1 MKMTKIAL
9 LLALLAPSM
18 TGQAMTAVAAE
29 AGKDVKGLYLLTDY
43 PAVSVRPGTTLTISL
58 RLQNYGLPPE
68 RFALSVDGAPAGW
81 TATLLGG
88 GQPVAAAM
96 PATDQSVSLQ
106 LRLDVPA
113 DADLSTKTLT
123 VKADGEGNN
132 LTLPITVSLAKELPA
147 KLALTPQLPS
157 LRGTPKSSFDYT
169 IAVKN
174 DSGRNLTVS
183 LAAKAPQNFET
194 SFTEAY
200 GSQEL
205 SSVPID
211 AGASKDVKLKVRP
224 PSSVDAGSFPVEVTA
239 SAADASAE
247 TELTLDIVGQP
258 RLSIAGGDGLVSAR
272 AQAGQ
277 PSTVPVVISND
288 GSSAAEDVELSG
300 SGPTRLESRVRQEDS
315 RSHRARP
322 DRRSQRHDHADGKI
336 AGRRLYGDDPC
347 RHARGNRV
355 AAVPRH
361 GHHFHHL
368 GPGRGRHH
376 RGGAADHGGRGCK
389 VRTAMSE
396 PVITARGLTK
406 RYGDAVVVDAID
418 FDILRGETF
427 GLLGPNGA
435 GKTTTILMMLGLTEV
450 SAGAVTVAG
459 HDPVREPLAVKRR
472 VGYLPDAVGFYDNMT
487 ATENLAYTAK
497 LMGLGRDVREAR
509 IAESLAR
516 VRLGDVAHKRVATFS
531 RGMRQRLGLAE
542 LIMKRA
548 EIAILDEPTSGLDPQ
563 STHEFL
569 TMIGDLKR
577 EGVTTLITSHLL
589 DQVQQLCDRVA
600 LFQGGR
606 ILIMGTVPEL
616 ARQVLGAGFVV
627 DVEASGAPAAELAAR
642 LGAIAGVQSVQRT
655 GDIHYRLT
663 ADHDVRPDAA
673 RAVVAASGAL
683 TRLSVADPSLD
694 TIYTRFFERQAE
706 VRHASPVGW
715 AKALFAPCPPA
726 SWWARFALP
735 TLP

>member
-43 PAVSVRPGTTLTISL
+43 PAVSVRPGTTSTISL

-174 DSGRNLTVS
+174 NSGRNLTVS

-300 SGPTRLESRVRQEDS
+300 SGPTGWKVEFDKKTVDRIAPGQTAEVNAMITPTEKSLAGDYMATI
-315 RSHRARP
+315 RA
-322 DRRSQRHDHADGKI
+322 G
-336 AGRRLYGDDPC
+336 
-347 RHARGNRV
+347 
-355 AAVPRH
+355 
-361 GHHFHHL
+361 
-368 GPGRGRHH
+368 
-376 RGGAADHGGRGCK
+376 
-389 VRTAMSE
+389 T
-396 PVITARGLTK
+396 
-406 RYGDAVVVDAID
+406 
-418 FDILRGETF
+418 RGETASQQF
-427 GLLGPNGA
+427 RVTVTTSTTWGLVGA
-435 GKTTTILMMLGLTEV
+435 GIIGAALLIMV
-450 SAGAVTVAG
+450 GAV
-459 HDPVREPLAVKRR
+459 
-472 VGYLPDAVGFYDNMT
+472 
-487 ATENLAYTAK
+487 
-497 LMGLGRDVREAR
+497 
-509 IAESLAR
+509 
-516 VRLGDVAHKRVATFS
+516 
-531 RGMRQRLGLAE
+531 
-542 LIMKRA
+542 
-548 EIAILDEPTSGLDPQ
+548 
-563 STHEFL
+563 
-569 TMIGDLKR
+569 
-577 EGVTTLITSHLL
+577 
-589 DQVQQLCDRVA
+589 
-600 LFQGGR
+600 
-606 ILIMGTVPEL
+606 
-616 ARQVLGAGFVV
+616 
-627 DVEASGAPAAELAAR
+627 
-642 LGAIAGVQSVQRT
+642 
-655 GDIHYRLT
+655 
-663 ADHDVRPDAA
+663 
-673 RAVVAASGAL
+673 
-683 TRLSVADPSLD
+683 
-694 TIYTRFFERQAE
+694 
-706 VRHASPVGW
+706 
-715 AKALFAPCPPA
+715 
-726 SWWARFALP
+726 ARFGRR
-735 TLP
+735 